1 MAAAGFSLLINLL
14 LLTVPLYTMQVFDRV
29 LASRSR
35 ETLLYLTVLA
45 LGALLLL
52 GWLELVRARILQRVG
67 TWLERR
73 LAPEALLRALGEPPR
88 PQPYGTQALRDI
100 AHIRQFVGGPV
111 AYDAIAEY

>member
-1 MAAAGFSLLINLL
+1 MRNLPNATVTARALGARAGDGPLAGCRAAIVAAAGFSLLINLL

-52 GWLELVRARILQRVG
+52 GWLELVRAR
-67 TWLERR
+67 
-73 LAPEALLRALGEPPR
+73 
-88 PQPYGTQALRDI
+88 TQALRDI